1 MQKVP
6 VIEKTSSSNLT
17 FFVSLP
23 FQECA
28 SFVESLC
35 YLCLVFVVLP
45 CLFIAALW
53 SLAGK
58 GLASWLSF
66 MVLYCIDLD
75 QTLCYVASAL
85 FVTAL
90 YMGRYVLFFE

>member
-1 MQKVP
+1 M
-6 VIEKTSSSNLT
+6 
-17 FFVSLP
+17 
-23 FQECA
+23 
-28 SFVESLC
+28 ESLS
-35 YLCLVFVVLP
+35 YLCLVFVVLS

-66 MVLYCIDLD
+66 MMFYCIDPD
-75 QTLCYVASAL
+75 QTLPYVASAL
-85 FVTAL
+85 FVNAL